1 VLDSLARA
9 RSWREEEPKVHEREI
24 PILETERLRA
34 FRLSDF
40 DDYAAMCGDPEVTRY
55 LMTRFSREQSWRH
68 LAFLIGHWELRGFG
82 MWAVEEKETG
92 DFVGRIGFA
101 EPEGWPGFELAW
113 TLARRFW
120 RRGYATEG
128 ARAALAHG
136 FTVLRKD
143 RVVSLIHPEN
153 QASIRLAE
161 RLGESLQERA
171 EILGKE
177 HLVYGIDRGSYAG
190 ELEVEVREAG
200 R

>member
-1 VLDSLARA
+1 MQESA
-9 RSWREEEPKVHEREI
+9 WHERRI
-24 PILETERLRA
+24 PILETERLRLRP

-55 LMTRFSREQSWRH
+55 LITRFSREQSWRH
-68 LAFLIGHWELRGFG
+68 LAFLIGHWELRGYG

-101 EPEGWPGFELAW
+101 EPDGWPGFELAW

-120 RRGYATEG
+120 GRGYATEG

-143 RVVSLIHPEN
+143 RVISLIHPEN

-161 RLGESLQERA
+161 RIGESLRGQA

-177 HLVYGIDRGSYAG
+177 HLLYGIERGSYD
-190 ELEVEVREAG
+190 
-200 R
+200 